1 MRIAVITPISHL
13 NGIKELIESKGE
25 VYYIEN
31 GEKTEIRELLINKTI
46 DTILCNPNK
55 QTFKIDKQ
63 LLEGTKVD
71 LINTCS
77 TGLSHIDIEYCDKE
91 KIKVYSLTN
100 DYELINNLPSTS
112 ELAFGLMLDM
122 LRHITISQVD
132 VKMYQWDYTKFIGRQ
147 VKDLK
152 IGIIGYGRLGK
163 LMFNYC
169 KAFQAITYIYDPYI
183 EGYNNIKLDDFIK
196 NCDVISI
203 HVHLNNETK
212 KMINKNSLKKAK
224 PSLIII
230 NTSRG
235 GIVDESDIIF
245 LLNNN
250 KIGGYATDVLDSENG
265 EINSSPLI
273 AEMKKNNKIL
283 ITPHVGGMT
292 IEGQTRAYK
301 WAINKL

>member
-1 MRIAVITPISHL
+1 MRRIAVITPIKHL
-13 NGIKELIESKGE
+13 GLDELVKSKGKTFYLEHASKQE
-25 VYYIEN
+25 V
-31 GEKTEIRELLINKTI
+31 KKMLIDNSI
-46 DTILCNPNK
+46 NTILCNPNK
-55 QTFKIDKQ
+55 QTFKIDKE

-77 TGLSHIDIEYCDKE
+77 TGLSHIDIEYCNQE
-91 KIKVYSLTN
+91 KIEVYSLTN

-122 LRHITISQVD
+122 LRHITISQRD
-132 VKMYQWDYTKFIGRQ
+132 VQMYKWDYTKFIGRQ

-163 LMFNYC
+163 LMYNYC
-169 KAFQAITYIYDPYI
+169 EAFQAKTSVYDPYI
-183 EGYNNIKLDDFIK
+183 EGYNNIELDEFIK
-196 NCDVISI
+196 ACDVISI
-203 HVHLNNETK
+203 HVHLNGETK
-212 KMINKNSLKKAK
+212 KMINRNSLKKSK
-224 PSLIII
+224 SGLIII

-235 GIVDESDIIF
+235 GIVDELDIIS
-245 LLNNN
+245 LLNEN
-250 KIGGYATDVLDSENG
+250 KIGGYAADVLESENG
-265 EINSSPLI
+265 EIKNSPLI
-273 AEMKKNNKIL
+273 GEMKTNNKIL